1 MAPAATAGSRNGEI
15 LPRGEDR
22 ADAAASVLGRDGE
35 GGDEAGC
42 LLLARQLAVIFNAD
56 VRRMGNDHTKHWDL
70 GLEHDHMAL
79 QHPAHRKNIG
89 NLLLCSFSVSL
100 PGRTTSA
107 LFAFHVFLT
116 DVLFSVR
123 LVSFI
128 PFSKPVPY
136 MRFLC
141 SF

>member
-79 QHPAHRKNIG
+79 QHPAHRKI
-89 NLLLCSFSVSL
+89 LAIFFSV
-100 PGRTTSA
+100 P
-107 LFAFHVFLT
+107 FPFL
-116 DVLFSVR
+116 SQGVR
-123 LVSFI
+123 PLRYLHSMF
-128 PFSKPVPY
+128 F
-136 MRFLC
+136 
-141 SF
+141 